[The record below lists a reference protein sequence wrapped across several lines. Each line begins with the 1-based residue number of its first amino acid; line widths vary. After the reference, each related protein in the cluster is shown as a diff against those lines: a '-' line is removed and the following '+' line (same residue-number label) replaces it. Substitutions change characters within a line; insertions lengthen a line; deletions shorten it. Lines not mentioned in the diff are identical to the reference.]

1 MIKIQTIDQFSL
13 GQNVYGFYQSIFKEK
28 KLTKNGDHFIDIQL
42 RDKTGQINGK
52 IWKFCDFY
60 EKMFEEGDLVAVKGI
75 VKNYRKNL
83 FLEILNINQLNP
95 SQYAKYGFDE
105 KSILPSI
112 STSSEIIYKNIVKE
126 ISKLKNP
133 YKDFVL
139 NIYSHYEDQIKNYP
153 DLLTYSNYGQ
163 RGSLILKI
171 YNALRIAKLIYSN
184 KTLKDKD
191 VIISAILL
199 KYIGRVKQYKY
210 DIIFSFSDVSKSENC
225 FILSR
230 DIIKKHFKKD
240 KSLTKEHIIQLTD
253 FILFDSDTNDS
264 DNYKAMIVSN
274 IYNLEKSISL
284 NQQNN
289 E

>member
-60 EKMFEEGDLVAVKGI
+60 EIMFEEGDLVAVKGI

-171 YNALRIAKLIYSN
+171 YNALRIAKLIYNN

-240 KSLTKEHIIQLTD
+240 KSLTKEHIIELTD
-253 FILFDSDTNDS
+253 IILFDSDTNDS

>member
-13 GQNVYGFYQSIFKEK
+13 GQDVYGFYQSIFKEK
-28 KLTKNGDHFIDIQL
+28 KLTKNGDYFIDIQL

-52 IWKFCDFY
+52 IWKFCEFY
-60 EKMFEEGDLVAVKGI
+60 EQMFEEGDLVAVKGV

-95 SQYAKYGFDE
+95 SQYVKYGFDE

-112 STSSEIIYKNIVKE
+112 STSSDIIYKNILKE
-126 ISKLKNP
+126 ISKLNKP
-133 YKDFVL
+133 YKNFTH
-139 NIYSHYEDQIKNYP
+139 NIYCHYEDQIKNYP

-171 YNALRIAKLIYSN
+171 YNALRIAKLIYNN
-184 KTLKDKD
+184 KNLKDKD
-191 VIISAILL
+191 VIICAILL

-210 DIIFSFSDVSKSENC
+210 NITFSFSEVSKSENC

-230 DIIKKHFKKD
+230 DIVKQHFKKD
-240 KSLTKEHIIQLTD
+240 KSLSKKHIIELTD
-253 FILFDSDTNDS
+253 IILYDSDATDLE
-264 DNYKAMIVSN
+264 NYKAMIVSN

>member
-1 MIKIQTIDQFSL
+1 M
-13 GQNVYGFYQSIFKEK
+13 
-28 KLTKNGDHFIDIQL
+28 QL
-42 RDKTGQINGK
+42 RVLLK
-52 IWKFCDFY
+52 IIERIF
-60 EKMFEEGDLVAVKGI
+60 
-75 VKNYRKNL
+75 

-139 NIYSHYEDQIKNYP
+139 NIYSHYEDKIKNYP

-240 KSLTKEHIIQLTD
+240 KSLTKEHIIELTD
-253 FILFDSDTNDS
+253 IILFDSDTNDS

-274 IYNLEKSISL
+274 IYNLEKSISH